1 MLGEDDAFL
10 ATEKVPFMRLEERLA
25 FVSSWRTQAKG
36 IASRGAGT
44 SRALETVTVAMPL
57 GTRPQSCACWK

>member
-10 ATEKVPFMRLEERLA
+10 ATEKGPFVKLDERLD
-25 FVSSWRTQAKG
+25 FVSIWRTQAKG

-57 GTRPQSCACWK
+57 GTRAQSYACWE